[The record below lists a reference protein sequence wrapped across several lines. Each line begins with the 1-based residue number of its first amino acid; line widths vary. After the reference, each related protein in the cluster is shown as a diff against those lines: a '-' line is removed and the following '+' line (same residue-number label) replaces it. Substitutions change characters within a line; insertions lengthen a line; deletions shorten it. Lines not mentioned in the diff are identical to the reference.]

1 MKGLILKDIFNLKV
15 QGHFYLFFILIFTVV
30 SFISEDVNTLG
41 GVIAL
46 ICAMVPITAL
56 GLDEKNNWD
65 KYALTLPVVRKDLV
79 LSKYYLGILCAVIG
93 SVVSF
98 ILTGLFSDFSLTT
111 LYTTLI
117 FFVIS
122 LFYLSLMLPLMFKFG
137 VEKGRISMLM
147 VAFLPALAIS
157 FLANRFPG
165 MFSTGQQ
172 ASMLQ
177 FLPIAV
183 TGLILISL
191 FVSITISIRIYNK
204 KEF

>member
-30 SFISEDVNTLG
+30 SFISEDVTTLG

-98 ILTGLFSDFSLTT
+98 ILTGLFSNFSLNT

-117 FFVIS
+117 FFAIS

-147 VAFLPALAIS
+147 VAFLPVLAIS

-172 ASMLQ
+172 ASLRQ

-191 FVSITISIRIYNK
+191 FISITISIRIYNK

>member
-15 QGHFYLFFILIFTVV
+15 QGHFYLFFVLIFAVV

-79 LSKYYLGILCAVIG
+79 LSKYCLGILCAVIG

-98 ILTGLFSDFSLTT
+98 ILTGLFSNFSLNT

-117 FFVIS
+117 FFAIS

-165 MFSTGQQ
+165 MFSTGQHD
-172 ASMLQ
+172 SMLQ

-183 TGLILISL
+183 SGLILISL

>member
-15 QGHFYLFFILIFTVV
+15 QGHFYLFFVLIFAVV

-79 LSKYYLGILCAVIG
+79 LSKYCFGILCAVIG

-98 ILTGLFSDFSLTT
+98 ILTGLFSNFSLNT

-117 FFVIS
+117 FFAIS

-165 MFSTGQQ
+165 MFSTGQHD
-172 ASMLQ
+172 SMLQ

-183 TGLILISL
+183 SGLILISL